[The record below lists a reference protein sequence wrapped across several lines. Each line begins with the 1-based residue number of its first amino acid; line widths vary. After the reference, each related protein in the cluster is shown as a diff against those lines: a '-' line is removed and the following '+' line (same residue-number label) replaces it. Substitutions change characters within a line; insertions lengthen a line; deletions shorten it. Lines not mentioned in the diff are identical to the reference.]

1 MNYRINKQL
10 NNEVLLRNAV
20 LRTAYLILEHFSF
33 RLIQIPFIESE
44 LIFSYT

>member
-33 RLIQIPFIESE
+33 QSDSNPLH
-44 LIFSYT
+44 